1 MIGIISR
8 FTVHHLVRRKTI
20 LMQMI
25 AVRISVN
32 ILKVLND
39 LDLSSTLVGLNS
51 FVFSLNVNYN
61 SPIIV
66 RRIVYSK
73 GGHSIRNKV
82 NLLIKLVSLSMKRE
96 EGPAPGSTW
105 RFFFLG

>member
-1 MIGIISR
+1 MFRIIPS
-8 FTVHHLVRRKTI
+8 FTVHLPVRRKSI
-20 LMQMI
+20 LMQMK

-39 LDLSSTLVGLNS
+39 LDLSSTLTLLKS
-51 FVFSLNVNYN
+51 FVFSLNVN

-73 GGHSIRNKV
+73 GGHSIKNKV
-82 NLLIKLVSLSMKRE
+82 NLLIKLVSLKMNRE

-105 RFFFLG
+105 RFLIFG